1 MKIEQLQHD
10 LTSIIEDLLE
20 AKPLGE
26 NHVLVF
32 GTSTSEIIG
41 QQIGSA
47 GSEEVA
53 IALYETI
60 EGVRQKHGF
69 SVAFQCCE
77 HLNRAL
83 VIEREVAERFDWPE
97 VTVVPVPRAGG
108 AMASNAFR
116 KMHDA
121 VVVEAIRAD
130 AGIDIGDTFIGMH
143 LKPVA
148 VPVRPRVKQLGEAH
162 VTMAVTR
169 PKLVGGF
176 RAVYERTLLEES
188 CH

>member
-1 MKIEQLQHD
+1 MEQLRQD
-10 LTSIIEDLLE
+10 ISSIMEDLLA

-26 NHVLVF
+26 NHILVF

-41 QQIGSA
+41 KRIGSA

-53 IALYETI
+53 AALYGAI
-60 EGVRQKHGF
+60 EEVRQEHGF

-83 VIEREVAERFDWPE
+83 VIERETAERFGWPE

-108 AMASNAFR
+108 AMASHAFR
-116 KMHDA
+116 QMRDA
-121 VVVEAIRAD
+121 VVVETIQAD

-143 LKPVA
+143 IKPVA
-148 VPVRPRVKQLGEAH
+148 VPIRPRTKQLGEAH

-169 PKLVGGF
+169 PKLIGGS
-176 RAVYERTLLEES
+176 RAVYERTWPEES